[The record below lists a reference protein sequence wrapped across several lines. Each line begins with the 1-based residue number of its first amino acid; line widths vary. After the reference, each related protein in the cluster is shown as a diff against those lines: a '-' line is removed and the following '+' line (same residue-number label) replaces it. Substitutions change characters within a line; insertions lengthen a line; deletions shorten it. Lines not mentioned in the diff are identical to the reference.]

1 MAIQNN
7 MIEQPQPKTIGV
19 LKSPNDPRV
28 CLLPKEVK
36 RLTSEFKL
44 NILIEPLLGSSLGI
58 DDTEYVQARATV
70 LSRENILEKSDT
82 IVSINHTFS
91 EVDSREGVSF
101 IGIFNPLFHTSP
113 LAFYQKNAATVYSL
127 DLLPRTTLAQ
137 SMDVLSSMASL
148 AGYKAVLK
156 AAEMYNGVFPMFTT
170 AAGTLTP
177 VKILVL
183 GAGVAG
189 LQAIA
194 TARRLGAIVEAF
206 DVRKSAAEE
215 VRSLGATFIEVEG
228 YAESSTAG
236 GYAVEQSEEYQ
247 RKQKELI
254 HNHILSANIVISTA
268 NIPGKKA
275 PLLVETRS
283 VEAMKTGSIII
294 DLAAEQGGNC
304 ELSKNKEIV
313 RHNGVTIL
321 GNSSLS
327 AEIPAAASQL
337 LSNNYFSFL
346 KYMEKSEN
354 PMEDPLLS
362 ACQVMHAGEW
372 THPHFTKTL
381 QLA

>member
-1 MAIQNN
+1 MS
-7 MIEQPQPKTIGV
+7 EQPQPKTIGI
-19 LKSPNDPRV
+19 LKTPNDSRV

-36 RLTSEFKL
+36 RLSGELKL
-44 NILIEPLLGSSLGI
+44 NILFEPGLGSSLEI
-58 DDTEYVQARATV
+58 EDEEYVQAGAVCLPRASV
-70 LSRENILEKSDT
+70 IKNSDT
-82 IVSINHTFS
+82 LVSINHTFS
-91 EVDSREGVSF
+91 EVEMKGGCCF
-101 IGIFNPLFHTSP
+101 IGIFNPLFHDSK
-113 LAFYQKNAATVYSL
+113 LAIYQNHGVTVYSL

-148 AGYKAVLK
+148 AGYRAVLK
-156 AAEMYNGVFPMFTT
+156 AAEIYNGVFPMFTT

-177 VKILVL
+177 VKVLVL

-206 DVRKSAAEE
+206 DVRKSAGEE

-228 YAESSTAG
+228 YTESSNAG

-247 RKQKELI
+247 KKQKDLI

-275 PLLVETRS
+275 PVLIETRTVAEMQSGS
-283 VEAMKTGSIII
+283 VII

-304 ELSKNKEIV
+304 ELSKNKEVVVYNGITIV
-313 RHNGVTIL
+313 

-327 AEIPAAASQL
+327 AEIPAAASKL
-337 LSNNYFSFL
+337 LSNNYFAFL
-346 KYMEKSEN
+346 KYKQKAEGQED
-354 PMEDPLLS
+354 DPLLS
-362 ACQVMHAGEW
+362 ACKVLDKGEW
-372 THPHFTKTL
+372 SHPHFTNQL
-381 QLA
+381 QPA